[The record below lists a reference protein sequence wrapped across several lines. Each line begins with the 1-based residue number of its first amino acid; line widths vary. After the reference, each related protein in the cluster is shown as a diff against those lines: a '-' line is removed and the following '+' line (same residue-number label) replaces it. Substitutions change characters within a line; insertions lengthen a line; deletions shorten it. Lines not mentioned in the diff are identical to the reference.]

1 MKFISLPKKVLC
13 VCGLIVFVAFLSLD
27 SFFGAD
33 RSIGLQSARVAAQ
46 SLPRTAGGAGLLQR
60 FNLDAQLAVARIDAP
75 ALNSKPRD
83 LVERRSQFACLAFL
97 PC

>member
-13 VCGLIVFVAFLSLD
+13 VCGLPGFVALFSLD

-33 RSIGLQSARVAAQ
+33 RSIGLQSARVPSQ
-46 SLPRTAGGAGLLQR
+46 SLWWTAEEAGLFQK
-60 FNLDAQLAVARIDAP
+60 FNLDLPLAVARIDAP
-75 ALNSKPRD
+75 ALNGKRQD
-83 LVERRSQFACLAFL
+83 LVERRSQFACLEFL